1 MIRSERY
8 ADGGCPP
15 RIGADSVLFLA
26 ILDNF
31 FCFLEK
37 MTKIC
42 QKAENKDGCKLYHR
56 NPTTNIQKVL
66 KS

>member
-15 RIGADSVLFLA
+15 RMGADSVLFLA

-37 MTKIC
+37 WLKFVRKQKIKMGASC
-42 QKAENKDGCKLYHR
+42 IIE
-56 NPTTNIQKVL
+56 IQQQTFK
-66 KS
+66 KY